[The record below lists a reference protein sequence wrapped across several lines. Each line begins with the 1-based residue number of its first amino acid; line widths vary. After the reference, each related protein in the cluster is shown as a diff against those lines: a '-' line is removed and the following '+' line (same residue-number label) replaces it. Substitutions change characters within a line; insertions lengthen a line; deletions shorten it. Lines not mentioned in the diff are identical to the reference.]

1 MTDSAPGTSAQ
12 WVDLHAHSTASD
24 GTLSPAEMVGAA
36 HRAGLVALALTDH
49 DSIDG
54 IGEAER
60 CGRALGVRIITGV
73 ELSAYEGAREIHI
86 LGLHLT
92 DLAELERHLTALRFS
107 RRTRAERIVERLAS
121 LGAPINLDRVLEVAG
136 PGAIGR
142 PHIAQALVEGGY
154 VKDRREAFD
163 RFLGAGR
170 PAFFAKH
177 RLTISEAVRM
187 IHQAGGLAILAHPG
201 PQGTRDRVQQFIL
214 AGGDG
219 LEVRHPGHSAED
231 TVRLKALVDHFRLVP
246 SGGSDCHGAMEGPRA
261 LGGMHVPIDWLDQQQ
276 TRVRERAGKG
286 MVA

>member
-1 MTDSAPGTSAQ
+1 VTGVAPGRPAQ

-24 GTLSPAEMVGAA
+24 GALSPAAMVGAA
-36 HRAGLVALALTDH
+36 HRAGLAALALTDH
-49 DSIDG
+49 DSVDG
-54 IGEAER
+54 LPEAQSAA
-60 CGRALGVRIITGV
+60 RALGIRVVTGV

-86 LGLHLT
+86 LGLHLES
-92 DLAELERHLTALRFS
+92 LAELERNLTTLRLA
-107 RRTRAERIVERLAS
+107 RRTRAERIVERLAA
-121 LGAPINLDRVLEVAG
+121 LQAPVHLDRVLAIAG

-142 PHIAQALVEGGY
+142 PHIAQALMEAGH

-177 RLTISEAVRM
+177 RLAVADAIEM
-187 IHQAGGLAILAHPG
+187 IHRAGGLAVLAHPG
-201 PQGTRDRVQQFIL
+201 AGGTRERVQRFVS

-231 TVRLKALVDHFRLVP
+231 AARLAALVEHFRLVP
-246 SGGSDCHGAMEGPRA
+246 SGGSDCHGATEGPRG
-261 LGGMHVPIDWLDQQQ
+261 LGSMQVPIEWLERQEA
-276 TRVRERAGKG
+276 RVRERAAKG

>member
-1 MTDSAPGTSAQ
+1 VTGSAPGATAQ

-24 GTLSPAEMVGAA
+24 GTLSPAAMVGAA
-36 HRAGLVALALTDH
+36 HRAGLTALALTDH

-54 IGEAER
+54 IAEAESA
-60 CGRALGVRIITGV
+60 GRTLGVEIITGV
-73 ELSAYEGAREIHI
+73 ELSAYEGSREIHI
-86 LGLHLT
+86 LGLHLS
-92 DLAELERHLTALRFS
+92 DLAELERHLTELRSS

-121 LGAPINLDRVLEVAG
+121 LGAPVSLDRVLDIAG

-170 PAFFAKH
+170 PAFFAKQ
-177 RLTISEAVRM
+177 RLTIAEAVRI

-201 PQGTRDRVQQFIL
+201 QHGTRDRVHQFIL

-219 LEVRHPGHSAED
+219 IEVRHPGHTAED
-231 TVRLKALVDHFRLVP
+231 TVRLKALVDHYRLVP
-246 SGGSDCHGAMEGPRA
+246 SGGSDCHGALEGPRA
-261 LGGMHVPIDWLDQQQ
+261 LGGMHVPIDWLQQQ
-276 TRVRERAGKG
+276 ATRVRERAEKG

>member
-1 MTDSAPGTSAQ
+1 VNGVAPGKPAQ

-24 GTLSPAEMVGAA
+24 GALSPAAMVGAA
-36 HRAGLVALALTDH
+36 HRLGLAALALTDH
-49 DSIDG
+49 DSVG
-54 IGEAER
+54 GLPEAQSAA
-60 CGRALGVRIITGV
+60 RALGIRVVSGV

-86 LGLHLT
+86 LGLHLAS
-92 DLAELERHLTALRFS
+92 LAEIEQHLTTLRHV
-107 RRTRAERIVERLAS
+107 RRTRAERIVERLAT
-121 LGAPINLDRVLEVAG
+121 LKAPVALDRVLAIAG

-142 PHIAQALVEGGY
+142 PHIAQALMEAGH

-177 RLTISEAVRM
+177 RLTIAQAIEM

-201 PQGTRDRVQQFIL
+201 SRGTRERVQQFVS

-219 LEVRHPGHSAED
+219 LEVRHPGHTTED
-231 TVRLKALVDHFRLVP
+231 AARLAALVEHFRVVP
-246 SGGSDCHGAMEGPRA
+246 SGGSDCHGASEGPRA
-261 LGGMHVPIDWLDQQQ
+261 LGSMHVPGEWLDRQEA
-276 TRVRERAGKG
+276 RARERAARG